1 MLETA
6 KEKMN
11 TLENT
16 AIEIIQNETG
26 KKKKKKTLN
35 RSVNMKKMTP
45 RQIMIK
51 LQKTSDKD

>member
-26 KKKKKKTLN
+26 KKQTLN

-51 LQKTSDKD
+51 LQKTSDKY

>member
-1 MLETA
+1 MSSMLETA

-26 KKKKKKTLN
+26 KK
-35 RSVNMKKMTP
+35 
-45 RQIMIK
+45 
-51 LQKTSDKD
+51 